1 MSGELV
7 SMKSLLS
14 VLAIFLCLGLLLARE
29 VLSRFGLESSYWLMA
44 VCAAVFTA
52 LLTGRSVALM
62 AVVLTLGLVLNV
74 PAATLGGIAVDQ
86 DLLLAALLGVIVL
99 PLVHRLV
106 LR

>member
-1 MSGELV
+1 MRIS
-7 SMKSLLS
+7 
-14 VLAIFLCLGLLLARE
+14 
-29 VLSRFGLESSYWLMA
+29 
-44 VCAAVFTA
+44 
-52 LLTGRSVALM
+52 LLTGRSVVSM

-74 PAATLGGIAVDQ
+74 PAAALGGIAVDQ